1 MLEHAAER
9 RVGQHLKT
17 LPRKKHTG
25 AWITL
30 TILILLLIALGVW
43 GYHTYR
49 QARYVITQEQ
59 SVMTQAKT
67 ITDRAKLAVKAQDL
81 VTLKALAK
89 DPALEQMKTE
99 TAHAQAVMHNRNW
112 NFLSHIPVLGNDV
125 KVVQHLTSAAHD
137 AVSDILPQFL
147 NPLSSLVDQKWQEN
161 GQINLQ
167 PLLAVE
173 SQLTQGSKQ
182 LNTLTSDVQKLP
194 HARIGKI
201 EQARVKLVTKLVP
214 LSRQISRSLDSLQ
227 YVTQLLSSP
236 EEKTIILASATT
248 AEIHSSNG
256 LIGSLGNMTVGNN
269 KIQMGE
275 FHSNAEFETLGKILD
290 SPEAERI
297 FNGDE
302 HYYTMDIRD
311 VTIDPDYDNV
321 AKHIMDAWQASAYR
335 VNDQPLGVLM
345 VDPVFVQELI
355 KLTGNVSTP
364 TGEEV
369 TGDNAAQFL
378 QNTVYFA
385 SGKNE
390 VQDAIFAAVTQQAV
404 HNIVDNLNPMT
415 AIKIAKVIPD
425 FAKQRHISFYSTDPQ
440 LQKIAEDMNLTPRA
454 QSSETKPQI
463 GLYVNSNMA
472 SKMDYYEQRNVS
484 VQQTAGPKQDG
495 VTGQRTYT
503 VTLTIQNTLDPATVG
518 NLPIYISGGEAG
530 HLKELLLA
538 YAPQGGTIASQG
550 NEFIQETWNGKS
562 LLRTRF
568 NILPGQQATYTFH
581 VETSPKATTGLT
593 VDQSPLAH

>member
-1 MLEHAAER
+1 MSEHAAER

-30 TILILLLIALGVW
+30 TVLMLLLIALGVW

-49 QARYVITQEQ
+49 QARYVMAQEQ
-59 SVMTQAKT
+59 SVMTQAKK
-67 ITDRAKLAVKAQDL
+67 ITDKAKIAVKAQDL

-99 TAHAQAVMHNRNW
+99 TAHADAVMHNRNW
-112 NFLSHIPVLGNDV
+112 TFLSHIPVLGNDV

-182 LNTLTSDVQKLP
+182 LNTLTADVQKLP

-214 LSRQISRSLDSLQ
+214 LSRKVSQSLESLQ

-275 FHSNAEFETLGKILD
+275 FHSNSEFEALGKIMD

-297 FNGDE
+297 FNGDG
-302 HYYTMDIRD
+302 YYYSMDIRD
-311 VTIDPDYDNV
+311 VTLDPDYDN
-321 AKHIMDAWQASAYR
+321 AARHIMDAWQASAYR
-335 VNDQPLGVLM
+335 VNNQPLGVLM

-364 TGEEV
+364 IGVQV
-369 TGDNAAQFL
+369 TGDNAAAFL
-378 QNTVYFA
+378 QNGIYFEA
-385 SGKNE
+385 TSNK
-390 VQDAIFAAVTQQAV
+390 VQDTIFGVVTAQAV

-425 FAKQRHISFYSTDPQ
+425 FAKQRHISFYSTDEH
-440 LQKIAEDMNLTPRA
+440 LQKVAEDMNLTPRA
-454 QSSETKPQI
+454 QASEIKPQL
-463 GLYVNSNMA
+463 GLYVNSKMA

-484 VQQTAGPKQDG
+484 IKQTAGPQKDG
-495 VTGQRTYT
+495 VKGKRTYT
-503 VTLTIQNTLDPATVG
+503 VSLTIQNTLDPVQAP
-518 NLPIYISGGEAG
+518 NLPLYIRGDEAG
-530 HLKELLLA
+530 HLKEILLA
-538 YAPQGGTIASQG
+538 YSPKGGTVESTDDSFT
-550 NEFIQETWNGKS
+550 ETTWNGKT
-562 LLRTRF
+562 LLRTKY
-568 NILPGQQATYTFH
+568 NIQPGDKATYTFT
-581 VETSPKATTGLT
+581 VTTSPHAIAGLSI
-593 VDQSPLAH
+593 DQSPLAR

>member
-1 MLEHAAER
+1 MSEHAAER

-30 TILILLLIALGVW
+30 TVLMLLLIALGVW

-49 QARYVITQEQ
+49 QARYVMAQEQ
-59 SVMTQAKT
+59 SVMTQAKK
-67 ITDRAKLAVKAQDL
+67 ITDKAKIAVKAQDL

-89 DPALEQMKTE
+89 DPTLEQMKTE

-112 NFLSHIPVLGNDV
+112 TFLSHIPVLGNDV

-182 LNTLTSDVQKLP
+182 FNSLTSDIQKLP

-214 LSRQISRSLDSLQ
+214 LSRKVSQSLESLQ

-275 FHSNAEFETLGKILD
+275 FHSNAEFETLGKIMN

-311 VTIDPDYDNV
+311 VTIDPDYNNV
-321 AKHIMDAWQASAYR
+321 AQHIMDAWQASAYR
-335 VNDQPLGVLM
+335 VNNQPLGVLM

-364 TGEEV
+364 IGIQV
-369 TGDNAAQFL
+369 TGDNAAAFL
-378 QNTVYFA
+378 QNGIYFEA
-385 SGKNE
+385 TSNK
-390 VQDAIFAAVTQQAV
+390 VQDTIFGVVTAQAV

-415 AIKIAKVIPD
+415 AIKISKVIPD
-425 FAKQRHISFYSTDPQ
+425 FAKQRHISFYSTDKH
-440 LQKIAEDMNLTPRA
+440 LQKVAENMNLTPRA
-454 QSSETKPQI
+454 QASEIKPQL
-463 GLYVNSNMA
+463 GLYVNSKMA

-484 VQQTAGPKQDG
+484 VKQTDGPQKDG
-495 VTGQRTYT
+495 VKGKRTYT
-503 VTLTIQNTLDPATVG
+503 VSLTIQNTLDPVQAP
-518 NLPIYISGGEAG
+518 NLPLYIRGGEAG
-530 HLKELLLA
+530 HLKEILLA
-538 YAPQGGTIASQG
+538 YAPKGGTVESTDDSFT
-550 NEFIQETWNGKS
+550 ETTWNGKT
-562 LLRTRF
+562 LLRTKY
-568 NILPGQQATYTFH
+568 NIQPGDKATYTFT
-581 VETSPKATTGLT
+581 VTTSPHAIAGLSI
-593 VDQSPLAH
+593 DQSPLAR